1 MRGQK
6 LFTSDRSLYVEDSHF
21 GGLSLDVAVVRDV
34 RVNMGYRVLS
44 TSGNRPLNYHQPYA
58 GLVVP
63 LNRRIAWTTEWRYYG
78 YNERG
83 AISAGFSQSSHHGW
97 IAVQLLMGSR
107 GQVTEQRYV
116 ALRSESTRRKRK

>member
-1 MRGQK
+1 M
-6 LFTSDRSLYVEDSHF
+6 
-21 GGLSLDVAVVRDV
+21 AVVRDV

-83 AISAGFSQSSHHGW
+83 ASLQDFHNHLITVAC
-97 IAVQLLMGSR
+97 GSVTEWPE
-107 GQVTEQRYV
+107 GQVKGNICDVTQDLNQQGGRE
-116 ALRSESTRRKRK
+116 

>member
-6 LFTSDRSLYVEDSHF
+6 LFTTDRSLYVEDSHF

-34 RVNMGYRVLS
+34 RMNMGYRVLS
-44 TSGNRPLNYHQPYA
+44 TSGNRPLNYHQP

-63 LNRRIAWTTEWRYYG
+63 LNHRIAWTTEWRYYG

-83 AISAGFSQSSHHGW
+83 ASLQDFHNHLITAG
-97 IAVQLLMGSR
+97 
-107 GQVTEQRYV
+107 
-116 ALRSESTRRKRK
+116 LRFGY